1 MYSLYGMWLESV
13 LVTTVSDQRRY
24 VVVCQQCDWADAA
37 VTRQGAL
44 NKAKLHRAATSHL
57 VILREP

>member
-1 MYSLYGMWLESV
+1 MWMESV
-13 LVTTVSDQRRY
+13 LVTTVSDQHRY
-24 VVVCQQCDWADAA
+24 VVVCQQCDWADTA

-44 NKAKLHRAATSHL
+44 NKAKLHRGETRHL